1 MKKII
6 DEKGRLF
13 GKISVIDIFVII
25 VAAVLVFAV
34 YTKTG
39 SGDTPAASVNTI
51 PVTYSV
57 FVNAVRDTTVS
68 LLRPGDKLYTENG
81 IYVGTIKS
89 VDVDDAKKPLVLT
102 DGTYVNAPVD
112 ERFDVTLIVEAQC
125 SEAGGRYY
133 ADRAFELN
141 TSAEHKLV
149 TKYNAITGNIINI
162 TAGVS

>member
-6 DEKGRLF
+6 DDRGRLF

-34 YTKTG
+34 YTKTRD
-39 SGDTPAASVNTI
+39 SGTPSASVNTV

-68 LLRPGDKLYTENG
+68 LLRPGDKLYTESG
-81 IYVGTIKS
+81 IYIGVIK
-89 VDVDDAKKPLVLT
+89 DTLVADSQKALALI
-102 DGTYVNAPVD
+102 DGTSVMAPVD

-141 TSAEHKLV
+141 SNAEHKLV
-149 TKYNAITGNIINI
+149 TKYNAITGTIIEI
-162 TAGVS
+162 SAGVA